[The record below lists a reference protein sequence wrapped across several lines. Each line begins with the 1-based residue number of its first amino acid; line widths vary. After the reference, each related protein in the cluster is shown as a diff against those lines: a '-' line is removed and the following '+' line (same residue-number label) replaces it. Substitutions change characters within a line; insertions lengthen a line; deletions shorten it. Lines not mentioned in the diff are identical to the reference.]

1 MAGFH
6 EYIPVMGRPVAYGIG
21 FLVLVLL
28 AFTGGVADAVITVAH
43 EGGHMITAL
52 MTGRGVVAFGLIG
65 KEDRTDGGTRVTPI
79 RGTGASDIIIG
90 FAGYAT
96 PPVAGLVGAYTVAH
110 GNSWGVLWAAI
121 VLLGAVLLVRS
132 NGLARTFTGLMAVF
146 IFWAA
151 VAGAAALQAAVA
163 VGVVWLLLI
172 GGHRR
177 SRPGARRQRPCRRR
191 TRPLRMDLDSP
202 RFLVRGLAGHCRAEP
217 MVRRSSSAR
226 IRVATAPMVFR
237 GECLRR

>member
-1 MAGFH
+1 MVGFH
-6 EYIPVMGRPVAYGIG
+6 EYIPVVGRPVAYGIG

-65 KEDRTDGGTRVTPI
+65 KEDRTDGGTRLTPI

-132 NGLARTFTGLMAVF
+132 NGLARTFTGLMAAF
-146 IFWAA
+146 TFWAA
-151 VAGAAALQAAVA
+151 LAGAAALQAAVA

-172 GGHRR
+172 GGLGQVLVDNVHASDAHDLSGWTWIPRAFWFAGWLVIAAL
-177 SRPGARRQRPCRRR
+177 SLWFGARV
-191 TRPLRMDLDSP
+191 LL
-202 RFLVRGLAGHCRAEP
+202 GYG
-217 MVRRSSSAR
+217 
-226 IRVATAPMVFR
+226 
-237 GECLRR
+237 